1 MFLIEIIRIF
11 IMQILFFAV
20 GVLLY
25 FLGFVVFSGA
35 KSSIHETVGLLIFL
49 NGTLFV
55 IAAGIIDAINKKNKA
70 EQSV

>member
-1 MFLIEIIRIF
+1 
-11 IMQILFFAV
+11 V